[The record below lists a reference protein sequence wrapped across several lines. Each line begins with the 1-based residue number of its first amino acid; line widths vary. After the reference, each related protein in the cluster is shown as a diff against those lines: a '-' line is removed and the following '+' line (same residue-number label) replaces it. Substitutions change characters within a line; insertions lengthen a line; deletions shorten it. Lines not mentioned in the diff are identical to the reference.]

1 MKKFFIGILVLALS
15 CMSAQARK
23 VRGTV
28 RCGSEPLSGVVV
40 TDGYGFA
47 MTQKSGK
54 FVLEVSDEAEFVYIV
69 TPAGHVADWSSGV
82 PAFYIPVSG
91 RNRFD
96 FQLTRT
102 AEGSEYHIIAVS
114 DPQTYS
120 DEHFAEFA
128 ALPLEDMARTAAA
141 FEGTGVGLVLGDIS
155 WDRIEILDMYKK
167 EIVRAGIPFY
177 PVVGNH
183 DNEAYVQGD
192 REASASYRR
201 KMGPEN
207 YAFFLGNEVVIVL
220 DNIIYDTN
228 FKCRIGYTDQVMS
241 WVEGLLEVLPA
252 DAGLYIAQHAPLG
265 HGDRR
270 IINGDR
276 LLDLVRGRQVNFLSG
291 HTHVNANHLI
301 EKDIRDHNVGAV
313 CGAWWDTKHCTDG
326 TPRGYK
332 VFTMSDGGLS
342 WYYKPVGLG
351 KDHIAEVFSLGETPE
366 FPEAVVVNV
375 WDWDPDW
382 KVEWYEDGVF
392 KGTMEQVRAVSAV
405 FTDEIEAAYRTAGQ
419 DIPRWKRGRPSSH
432 NFAAVP
438 SPSAGTVTVC
448 VESPFGQK
456 WSRTV
461 ELAR

>member
-1 MKKFFIGILVLALS
+1 MKRLFIGILVLVLS

-23 VRGTV
+23 VKGTV
-28 RCGSEPLSGVVV
+28 KCGKDPLSGVVV

-47 MTQKSGK
+47 QTQKSGK
-54 FVLEVSDEAEFVYIV
+54 FVLDVSDEAEFVYIV
-69 TPAGHVADWSSGV
+69 TPAGYVADWSSGV
-82 PAFYIPVSG
+82 PAFYLPVSG

-102 AEGSEYHIIAVS
+102 VESSKYHIIAVS

-128 ALPLEDMARTAAA
+128 ARPMEDMARTAAA

-167 EIVRAGIPFY
+167 EIVRTGIPFY

-201 KMGPEN
+201 RMGPEN

-228 FKCRIGYTDQVMS
+228 FKCRIGYTDQVMA
-241 WVEGLLEVLPA
+241 WVEGLIEVLPA

-276 LLDLVRGRQVNFLSG
+276 LLGLVRGRQVNFLSG

-301 EKDIRDHNVGAV
+301 EKDIRDHNVGAI

-332 VFTMSDGGLS
+332 VFTMSDDSLS
-342 WYYKPVGLG
+342 WYYKPVGFG
-351 KDHIAEVFSLGETPE
+351 QDHIAEAFSLGETPE

-405 FTDEIEAAYRTAGQ
+405 FSAEIEAAYKAIGQ
-419 DIPRWKRGRPSSH
+419 DIPRWKRGRPSAH

-438 SPSAGTVTVC
+438 SSSARTVTVC

-461 ELAR
+461 DLAR